1 MENKIKDFLPNVFG
15 YDTIKKQLKEVYDQ
29 YMDRLKNGKD
39 ISNLPKGFVFYGE
52 PGNGKTL
59 ICREFSKIFNCP
71 VINLQCDLDNINK
84 EIVDAYTKARKN
96 KLSIVI
102 VDEIDN
108 LLGLNCWGEVD
119 PKFLRAFQSQMDG
132 FDKNTS
138 VITLAT
144 SNSSPQDWPESLVRV
159 GRLEKKYCMSSST
172 IVEDLIDG
180 FSKKYNVPVT
190 ADEKEELKYEFK
202 KINIAKIES
211 IFSQA
216 SIKYGEKAKLNDILK
231 ILDEMDLVD
240 HNHEEPDNIERMTAI
255 HEAGHA
261 LYLQSH
267 CKRISFL
274 RTRIVDNINA
284 ETLSSDKFSTERLDR
299 ETLEESIDTSLA
311 GIASEKLILG
321 KYDVGGGSD
330 LTKALKLIDNLLCRG
345 SILDPSCHYAHSEEI
360 SYLLKF
366 KYERIKRKYLK
377 SEFNKVYKQLKK
389 EKKQII
395 KIADFMQKNI
405 GINSIQLKELLS
417 D

>member
-1 MENKIKDFLPNVFG
+1 
-15 YDTIKKQLKEVYDQ
+15 
-29 YMDRLKNGKD
+29 
-39 ISNLPKGFVFYGE
+39 
-52 PGNGKTL
+52 
-59 ICREFSKIFNCP
+59 
-71 VINLQCDLDNINK
+71 
-84 EIVDAYTKARKN
+84 
-96 KLSIVI
+96 
-102 VDEIDN
+102 
-108 LLGLNCWGEVD
+108 
-119 PKFLRAFQSQMDG
+119 
-132 FDKNTS
+132 
-138 VITLAT
+138 
-144 SNSSPQDWPESLVRV
+144 
-159 GRLEKKYCMSSST
+159 
-172 IVEDLIDG
+172 
-180 FSKKYNVPVT
+180 
-190 ADEKEELKYEFK
+190 
-202 KINIAKIES
+202 
-211 IFSQA
+211 
-216 SIKYGEKAKLNDILK
+216 
-231 ILDEMDLVD
+231 MDLVD

-261 LYLQSH
+261 LYLQSY

-311 GIASEKLILG
+311 GIASEKLIFG

-330 LTKALKLIDNLLCRG
+330 LTKALKLIDTLLCRG

>member
-1 MENKIKDFLPNVFG
+1 
-15 YDTIKKQLKEVYDQ
+15 
-29 YMDRLKNGKD
+29 
-39 ISNLPKGFVFYGE
+39 
-52 PGNGKTL
+52 
-59 ICREFSKIFNCP
+59 
-71 VINLQCDLDNINK
+71 
-84 EIVDAYTKARKN
+84 
-96 KLSIVI
+96 
-102 VDEIDN
+102 
-108 LLGLNCWGEVD
+108 
-119 PKFLRAFQSQMDG
+119 
-132 FDKNTS
+132 
-138 VITLAT
+138 
-144 SNSSPQDWPESLVRV
+144 
-159 GRLEKKYCMSSST
+159 
-172 IVEDLIDG
+172 
-180 FSKKYNVPVT
+180 
-190 ADEKEELKYEFK
+190 
-202 KINIAKIES
+202 
-211 IFSQA
+211 
-216 SIKYGEKAKLNDILK
+216 
-231 ILDEMDLVD
+231 MDLLD

-274 RTRIVDNINA
+274 RTRIIDNVNA

-311 GIASEKLILG
+311 GIASEKLIFG
-321 KYDVGGGSD
+321 KYDVGGSND
-330 LTKALKLIDNLLCRG
+330 LTNALKLIDKLLCRG

>member
-1 MENKIKDFLPNVFG
+1 
-15 YDTIKKQLKEVYDQ
+15 
-29 YMDRLKNGKD
+29 MDRLRDGKD
-39 ISNLPKGFVFYGE
+39 ISDLPKGFVFYGE

-119 PKFLRAFQSQMDG
+119 PKFLRTFQSQMDG

-159 GRLEKKYCMSSST
+159 GRLEKKYCMSSSS

-231 ILDEMDLVD
+231 ILDEMDLLD

-267 CKRISFL
+267 CKRISF
-274 RTRIVDNINA
+274 
-284 ETLSSDKFSTERLDR
+284 
-299 ETLEESIDTSLA
+299 
-311 GIASEKLILG
+311 
-321 KYDVGGGSD
+321 
-330 LTKALKLIDNLLCRG
+330 
-345 SILDPSCHYAHSEEI
+345 
-360 SYLLKF
+360 
-366 KYERIKRKYLK
+366 
-377 SEFNKVYKQLKK
+377 
-389 EKKQII
+389 
-395 KIADFMQKNI
+395 
-405 GINSIQLKELLS
+405 
-417 D
+417 